1 MIQRN
6 DFSVDSDAIGWKGP
20 VVAWTHIIREPTDIF
35 LKRAGVVTGLAL
47 LMVRCSLAMTFRE
60 LRRTMSTTHR
70 SWRAHGTLGATQQG
84 QQWESTHCALCL
96 YWGRGGTPRFLWVH
110 CQHPGWQP
118 GSLPSCFT
126 SSSFNGW
133 QCVWDDVFEVD
144 TSAIKSLVWDT
155 HTTILHKSC
164 LHCCIK
170 STLQTTMDL
179 IKNYKK
185 ERKY

>member
-1 MIQRN
+1 MNLLCAILDHQENSKIQKLQSPAILMIQRN

-20 VVAWTHIIREPTDIF
+20 VVAWTHIIWEPTDIF

-118 GSLPSCFT
+118 GSLSSCFT

-133 QCVWDDVFEVD
+133 QCV
-144 TSAIKSLVWDT
+144 
-155 HTTILHKSC
+155 
-164 LHCCIK
+164 
-170 STLQTTMDL
+170 
-179 IKNYKK
+179 
-185 ERKY
+185 